1 MSRRATTTHRSDA
14 HDATKDLLKSGAER
28 IRGRHRAQADT
39 PVDAHHLP
47 GAAPRQ
53 RTRKPRPTTPKM

>member
-28 IRGRHRAQADT
+28 IRGRHRADPQTA
-39 PVDAHHLP
+39 VDARHVP
-47 GAAPRQ
+47 AAAPRQ
-53 RTRKPRPTTPKM
+53 RARKPRPTTPKM